1 MITAGAALD
10 NNREVMAVPGKIDS
24 PLSKG
29 AHQLIK
35 QGAKLVESI
44 EDVMEALGYIGEQL
58 QDHAT
63 AAATEASEKVEASLF
78 DTSHFKLS
86 DQEKKIYASLDKD
99 PLHIDQIIAD
109 TDLPAGTVN
118 AALVSLQ
125 LKGLIKQLPGNLFL
139 RR

>member
-1 MITAGAALD
+1 MITAAAALD

-44 EDVMEALGYIGEQL
+44 EDIMEALGYIGEQL
-58 QDHAT
+58 QSHAT
-63 AAATEASEKVEASLF
+63 AAATEASEKVETSLF
-78 DTSHFKLS
+78 DASHLRLS
-86 DQEKKIYASLDKD
+86 DEEKKIYSGLDKE

-125 LKGLIKQLPGNLFL
+125 LKGLIKQLPGNFFL